1 MRGPSKPQRQRRK
14 RLWPWIILGILA
26 VALIVGIDLA
36 WAGSNAYDGFTR
48 ARSDLSAGGTALQSG
63 DIAQARNLFGSA
75 ASDAVQARDALGRPS
90 VKLLGWLPW
99 FSGDV
104 DAAER
109 GATALE
115 LAARSGTSYVDAAE
129 AIGWDGSTV
138 PGFSPGG
145 HIDAAAIRRAQPSM
159 TQAADLVGQ
168 ADAELQPVNAEGLT
182 PPLDRAVADAQAEI
196 HARAGQSS
204 VAADLTNILPSMLGV
219 GGPRTYLL
227 VTLSTSDPRG
237 AGGYPGVYGLLHVDG
252 KRLALSALAPTS
264 DIPGV
269 KPVPGPAEEKRIWG
283 WTGID
288 RFFWDTTYTPDFPT
302 AAGFM
307 SRIWKA
313 GGGQAVDGVIAGDP
327 ALMSALLSVVGP
339 VDTPAWPDTITTD
352 NVQQI

>member
-1 MRGPSKPQRQRRK
+1 MRGPSKPQRRRRK

-26 VALIVGIDLA
+26 VALIVGVDLA

-63 DIAQARNLFGSA
+63 DIAEARNLFDSA
-75 ASDAVQARDALGRPS
+75 ASDAVQARDALGHPS

-168 ADAELQPVNAEGLT
+168 ADAELQPVDAEGLT
-182 PPLDRAVADAQAEI
+182 PPLDREIADAPAEI
-196 HARAGQSS
+196 HAPAGQAS
-204 VAADLTNILPSMLGV
+204 VAADLTNILPSMLGA
-219 GGPRTYLL
+219 GDPRTYLL
-227 VTLSTSDPRG
+227 VTLSTSDLRG

-264 DIPGV
+264 AIPGV

-302 AAGFM
+302 AARFM
-307 SRIWKA
+307 QGIWKA
-313 GGGQAVDGVIAGDP
+313 SGGEPVDGVIAGDP
-327 ALMSALLSVVGP
+327 SLMSAFLSVIGP
-339 VDTPAWPDTITTD
+339 VETPAWPQTITAE
-352 NVQQI
+352 N